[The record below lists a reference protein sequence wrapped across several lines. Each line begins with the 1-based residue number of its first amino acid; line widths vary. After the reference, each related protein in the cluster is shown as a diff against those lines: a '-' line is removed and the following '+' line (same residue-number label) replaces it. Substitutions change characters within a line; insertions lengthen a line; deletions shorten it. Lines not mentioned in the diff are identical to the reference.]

1 MGECQRQ
8 CHLDRNL
15 LEEIN
20 NMPLFNDPYLL
31 PQGVALQ
38 AQASDGSIGSVFY
51 INVNDYTTIQCH
63 PKSNLC
69 VVQDKNGNPFM
80 YFDPGNNGIV
90 LNPGAYFLGEDSS
103 HVVKPLLGV
112 NQTNGN
118 TQLEAHATGNTIDII
133 DSSANVIANFAGTN
147 KILTLKG
154 GFIVNR
160 TAVSANYTVL
170 ASDYIVA
177 YTSTS
182 SAFAATLPAAATGN
196 AGQVWI
202 VKDESGAA
210 ATNNI
215 TVKTSGGTID
225 GVAAGTGKVI
235 NTNYGVLRVYSNG
248 TNYFTF

>member
-1 MGECQRQ
+1 
-8 CHLDRNL
+8 
-15 LEEIN
+15 
-20 NMPLFNDPYLL
+20 MPLYLNPYIL
-31 PQGVALQ
+31 PTGVALQ
-38 AQASDGSIGSVFY
+38 FTDNAGNLFKGLY
-51 INVNDYTTIQCH
+51 INQYGYMSLVAPPDTQ
-63 PKSNLC
+63 LC
-69 VVQDKNGNPFM
+69 SVESSPGNSFI
-80 YFDPGNNGIV
+80 YFDPGNGGIV
-90 LNPGAYFLGEDSS
+90 LNPGNSFLGEDAS
-103 HVVKPLLGV
+103 HAVAALLGV

-118 TQLEAHATGNTIDII
+118 TQLWSHPTGNSIDVLDHSGNI
-133 DSSANVIANFAGTN
+133 IANFAGTN
-147 KILTLKG
+147 KISTFNG
-154 GFIVNR
+154 GQIVER
-160 TAVSANYTVL
+160 TAVSANYTIL

-182 SAFAATLPAAATGN
+182 SAFTATLPAAATGN

-210 ATNNI
+210 ATHNI